1 MICGNQREF
10 FVGVFPDIVFNDV
23 AGMHEDNGGGGVKVE
38 DEFLRFPV
46 IATSLLAL
54 GSVDDER
61 EELVVLVRFMIL
73 YICCA
78 PYISTLCF
86 ISLS

>member
-10 FVGVFPDIVFNDV
+10 FVGVFPDIVFNEV

-38 DEFLRFPV
+38 DELLRFPV

-54 GSVDDER
+54 GSVDGER
-61 EELVVLVRFMIL
+61 EELVVLGRFMII
-73 YICCA
+73 YICCT
-78 PYISTLCF
+78 PYISTLYLN
-86 ISLS
+86 SLS